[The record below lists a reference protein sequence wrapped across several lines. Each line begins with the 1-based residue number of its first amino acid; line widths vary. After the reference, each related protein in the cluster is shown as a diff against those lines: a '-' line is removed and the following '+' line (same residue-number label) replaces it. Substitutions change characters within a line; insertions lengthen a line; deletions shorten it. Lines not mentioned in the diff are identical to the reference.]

1 VLFIQSED
9 FLDSLQI
16 RDSCQVHVEKHALM
30 IFCEFP
36 ELKELRRSNGEGL
49 TEKDHINRQFQLNSL
64 VLPIL
69 KVNIGL
75 HMDLRANI
83 NLDFKLI
90 IWIDNERLTILIS
103 NRDELKLFT
112 EFNPIQFLSL
122 TLIT

>member
-1 VLFIQSED
+1 
-9 FLDSLQI
+9 
-16 RDSCQVHVEKHALM
+16 M

-36 ELKELRRSNGEGL
+36 ELKELRRSNWEGL
-49 TEKDHINRQFQLNSL
+49 TEKDHINRQFQLNTL

-90 IWIDNERLTILIS
+90 IRIDNERLTILIS